1 MLFLTKLGYNRL
13 DMNPNDSDKEKSEEL
28 EKIYLPEEELP
39 KPGATVKP
47 QTADEQ
53 ATLQAKANATA
64 ADNSAYNKDIESLH
78 QPSIN
83 NPAGEEPVKK
93 RGGLF
98 KELIIWGVVTVAIV
112 LIIQNFIFQA
122 FYVSGSSMEPDFHN
136 NDYLII
142 SKQPITWF
150 SIAKLFGTKNI
161 DIQRGDILIFRY
173 PNAPETF
180 FVKRAIAL
188 PGERITISKGKI
200 TIYNK
205 QHPEGF
211 VLKEDYIDPQY
222 VTQGDIDEVVEDQHV
237 FVAGDNRSPGGSF
250 DSRSWG
256 QLDQKFITGFA
267 NLRLLPIN
275 TFKLLFRPE
284 YQDSSNSNTSTSTTQ
299 PTK

>member
-1 MLFLTKLGYNRL
+1 
-13 DMNPNDSDKEKSEEL
+13 MNPNDSDKEKPQEL

-39 KPGATVKP
+39 KPGAAVKP
-47 QTADEQ
+47 QTAEEKAALESKAQ
-53 ATLQAKANATA
+53 ATAV
-64 ADNSAYNKDIESLH
+64 DNSAYNKDIESL
-78 QPSIN
+78 
-83 NPAGEEPVKK
+83 NPPTNQDNTSDEPVKK

-150 SIAKLFGTKNI
+150 GIAKLFGAKNI
-161 DIQRGDILIFRY
+161 DIHRGDVLIFRY

-180 FVKRAIAL
+180 FIKRAIAL
-188 PGERITISKGKI
+188 PGERITIHGGKI
-200 TIYNK
+200 TIYNR

-222 VTQGDIDEVVEDQHV
+222 VSQGDIDEIVEEQHV
-237 FVAGDNRSPGGSF
+237 FVMGDNRSPGGSF

-275 TFKLLFRPE
+275 SLKLLFRPE
-284 YQDSSNSNTSTSTTQ
+284 YQDSSNSNTNTSTAQ